1 LARFKQAR
9 EYMSNNRPSV
19 YRNRVVGLLSDK
31 EYIKLMDLVE
41 ENNVSVSEYIRAII
55 VDVLAE
61 EDDKKKPPHPLR
73 LVKHGMQPHNVVVL
87 ARR

>member
-1 LARFKQAR
+1 
-9 EYMSNNRPSV
+9 
-19 YRNRVVGLLSDK
+19 
-31 EYIKLMDLVE
+31 MDLVE